1 MTENRYVLKIYTPE
15 GSPVKMTSRVK
26 YRSVKEARKALKEL
40 GLERLAKNIWLIRM
54 DKQNVDLHGSKV
66 EKAIYDLF
74 GTTYLM
80 LSGWQI
86 RIRKMKDTVRKD
98 RNSRRG

>member
-15 GSPVKMTSRVK
+15 GHPVKMTSRVK
-26 YRSVKEARKALKEL
+26 YRSVKEARKALKKL
-40 GLERLAKNIWLIRM
+40 GLVRLAKNIWLIRM
-54 DKQNVDLHGSKV
+54 DKENVAASGSKV

-80 LSGWQI
+80 LSGWQV
-86 RIRKMKDTVRKD
+86 RIRKMTETVRKD